1 MTGKMQKETY
11 NEISR
16 CHWEYLSKL
25 YISSGFEAIKPEA
38 KLLGVNERH
47 LVAKIK
53 EFIHLN
59 SQVIQ
64 FKKISSELD
73 ILKDL
78 SFTERL
84 QLALN
89 YSNNYFEFSDNNNTL
104 AE

>member
-16 CHWEYLSKL
+16 CHWEYLSNL
-25 YISSGFEAIKPEA
+25 YTNSGFESIKPEA
-38 KLLGVNERH
+38 KLLGVHATH

-53 EFIHLN
+53 QFNKEIMK
-59 SQVIQ
+59 

-89 YSNNYFEFSDNNNTL
+89 YSKNYFEFSDNNTNL

>member
-1 MTGKMQKETY
+1 MTGRMQKETF

-16 CHWEYLSKL
+16 GHWEYLSNL
-25 YISSGFEAIKPEA
+25 YTNSGFEAIKPEA
-38 KLLGVNERH
+38 KLLKVHATH

-53 EFIHLN
+53 QFNKEMIE
-59 SQVIQ
+59 

-89 YSNNYFEFSDNNNTL
+89 YSKNYLEFSENNNTL

>member
-1 MTGKMQKETY
+1 MKGKMPKETF

-16 CHWEYLSKL
+16 GHWEYLSNV
-25 YISSGFEAIKPEA
+25 YTTSGFSAIKTEA
-38 KLLGVNERH
+38 KLLGVHATH

-53 EFIHLN
+53 QFNKEIME
-59 SQVIQ
+59 

-73 ILKDL
+73 VIKDL

-89 YSNNYFEFSDNNNTL
+89 YSKNYFEFSDNNNTL

>member
-1 MTGKMQKETY
+1 MTGKMQQEIF

-16 CHWEYLSKL
+16 GHWEYLSNV
-25 YISSGFEAIKPEA
+25 YNTQGFDGIKPEA
-38 KLLGVNERH
+38 KLLKVHSKH

-53 EFIHLN
+53 EFNRELFIERN
-59 SQVIQ
+59 TVT
-64 FKKISSELD
+64 ELD

-89 YSNNYFEFSDNNNTL
+89 YQKNYAEFQN
-104 AE
+104 

>member
-1 MTGKMQKETY
+1 MTGRMQKEIF

-16 CHWEYLSKL
+16 GHWEHLS
-25 YISSGFEAIKPEA
+25 YIYTNSGLRGIKPEA
-38 KLLGVNERH
+38 KLLGVNTNH
-47 LVAKIK
+47 LIAKIK
-53 EFIHLN
+53 QFNKEIME
-59 SQVIQ
+59 

-89 YSNNYFEFSDNNNTL
+89 YSKNYFEFSDNNNTL

>member
-1 MTGKMQKETY
+1 MTGKMQKETF

-16 CHWEYLSKL
+16 GHWEHLSYL
-25 YISSGFEAIKPEA
+25 YTNSGLQAIKPEA
-38 KLLGVNERH
+38 KLLGVNTNH

-53 EFIHLN
+53 
-59 SQVIQ
+59 Q
-64 FKKISSELD
+64 FNKEIMELKKNTTELD

-89 YSNNYFEFSDNNNTL
+89 YSKNYFEFSDNSTNL